1 MQIRPIWFTV
11 DGVILTALMIMQ
23 ILVAPAPHARSI
35 GLLHRPETD
44 GRCELI
50 GPRGKCEKRGEKRKG
65 KGKGEKETKSKQKRN
80 SRQSTMFPYYFP

>member
-50 GPRGKCEKRGEKRKG
+50 GPRGKCEKRGKEREKGKRK
-65 KGKGEKETKSKQKRN
+65 QRVNKREIQDKVLC
-80 SRQSTMFPYYFP
+80 SLTIFRK